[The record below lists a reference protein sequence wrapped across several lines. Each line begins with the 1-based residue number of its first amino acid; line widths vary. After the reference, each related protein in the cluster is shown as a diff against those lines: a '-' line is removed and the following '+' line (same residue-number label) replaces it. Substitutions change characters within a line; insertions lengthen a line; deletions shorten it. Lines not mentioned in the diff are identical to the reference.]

1 MEALYFLFSFVVNL
15 KMHQDA
21 KQQLTKELDC
31 ADNINNHK
39 LIYAYC

>member
-15 KMHQDA
+15 KLLQEA
-21 KQQLTKELDC
+21 KEQLTKELDC